1 MLVHFE
7 IQQRSPQIVRIKVGI
22 MLQKIGRT
30 MSARQS
36 AVILKKYHVREV
48 IIGIQVRIFRGL
60 RRSRIILSSTD
71 RAEAVLVLQ
80 VRQFDRVDFLL
91 RYSNVPI
98 ERVIWMRA
106 KIKVKNV
113 NTKWHFGKMH
123 GSCDVATFWG

>member
-113 NTKWHFGKMH
+113 NTK
-123 GSCDVATFWG
+123 